1 MSEVEITEAVRG
13 TRHPILPEIPFNR
26 AFNYGPFRFR
36 AEHPG

>member
-1 MSEVEITEAVRG
+1 MYEVGITEADRVTG
-13 TRHPILPEIPFNR
+13 HPILPEIPFHR